1 MKDFWQEPEDK
12 KLNKKKVIG
21 VVIIL
26 LIILIFGILFFIYKN
41 NRIVRVW
48 VDKNIFQKEKVQ
60 NYLPSIEIEQI
71 DNENIYAYYKYIGI
85 LNKNSFQIYD
95 STAKKVNSLQ
105 IEVSKPVFDSNNRYL
120 VVGEKKGQKLYLI
133 DDKDIKWERNIDGNI
148 SEVTVNKN
156 GYVAVTIVD
165 TSYKT
170 VVALYDPQ
178 GEQLFNTYLSTTRV
192 VATSISEDN
201 KYLAIAEV
209 DTSGTLV
216 QSNIKII
223 SIADGKNDPA
233 NSIKKIYS
241 ENNELVT
248 NIKYQYKNRLLCMF
262 TDKITEIKPYESEE
276 VISEFKNKKIVF
288 ASVVMSNASVTV
300 EEKSSGLFTADSCI
314 NIVNSDNKYLINYT
328 ADSVSKE
335 INTYDNVIALN
346 LGSEVEFISSN
357 GWLIKKYIAEQEIN
371 TIVLS
376 NSIAGIIY
384 RDRIEIINL

>member
-48 VDKNIFQKEKVQ
+48 VDKNLFQKEKVQ

-95 STAKKVNSLQ
+95 STAKKVSSIQ
-105 IEVSKPVFDSNNRYL
+105 VEVSKPVFDSNNRYL

-262 TDKITEIKPYESEE
+262 TDKITEIKPDESEE
-276 VISEFKNKKIVF
+276 VISDFKNKKIVF

-300 EEKSSGLFTADSCI
+300 EEKSSGLFTADSSV
-314 NIVNSDNKYLINYT
+314 NIVNSDTKYLINYT

>member
-41 NRIVRVW
+41 NRIIRVW

>member
-314 NIVNSDNKYLINYT
+314 NIVNSDNKYLISYT

>member
-41 NRIVRVW
+41 NRIIRVW

-262 TDKITEIKPYESEE
+262 TDKITEIKPDESEE
-276 VISEFKNKKIVF
+276 VISDFKNKKIVF

-300 EEKSSGLFTADSCI
+300 EEKSSGLFTADSCV

>member
-95 STAKKVNSLQ
+95 STAKKVSSIQ
-105 IEVSKPVFDSNNRYL
+105 VEVSKPVFDSNNRYL

>member
-95 STAKKVNSLQ
+95 STAKKVSSIQ
-105 IEVSKPVFDSNNRYL
+105 VEVSKPVFDSNNRYL

-314 NIVNSDNKYLINYT
+314 NIVNSDNKYLISYT